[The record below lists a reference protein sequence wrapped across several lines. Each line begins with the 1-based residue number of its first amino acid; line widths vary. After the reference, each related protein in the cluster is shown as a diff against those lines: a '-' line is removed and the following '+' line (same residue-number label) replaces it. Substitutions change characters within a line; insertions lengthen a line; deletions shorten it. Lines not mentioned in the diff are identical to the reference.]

1 MRLGAET
8 GMKEIL
14 ITLSRPSVI
23 LVGVFLLITVGTIDY
38 LTGPGFSLSIFYL
51 IPVLFVSWYA
61 GKSSGIFISFLAA
74 FVWLL
79 AGLLGK
85 KYHEHPVELYWDDIM
100 ELIFFLVVTILISA
114 LKNSLQREQLMAKTD
129 YLTGVPNWR
138 HFYEFAEEELSR
150 SLRYHHPLTVIYFDI
165 DNFKVVNDTM
175 GHSAGDALLSL
186 VATTV
191 NKNIRANDMIARL
204 GGDEF
209 AMLLPESGPE
219 AAENAINKAMDALKK
234 AMKDHWPVSFSVG
247 MVTYLSPPA
256 TVDELL
262 KKADHLMYSVKMAGK
277 GAVRHQVV
285 DQ

>member
-1 MRLGAET
+1 
-8 GMKEIL
+8 MKDIFN
-14 ITLSRPSVI
+14 TLSRATVI
-23 LVGVFLLITVGTIDY
+23 LLGTFLLLLVGMIDY
-38 LTGPGFSLSIFYL
+38 LTGPGFSLSVFYL
-51 IPVLFVSWYA
+51 IPVLLVSWYA
-61 GKSSGIFISFLAA
+61 GKSSGIFISFAGA
-74 FVWLL
+74 FVWLV

-100 ELIFFLVVTILISA
+100 ELVFFLVVTTLISE
-114 LKNSLQREQLMAKTD
+114 LKNSLQREQLSAKTD

-150 SLRYHHPLTVIYFDI
+150 SLRYHHPLTVVYFDI

-175 GHSAGDALLSL
+175 GHNAGDVLLRL
-186 VATTV
+186 VAATV
-191 NKNIRANDMIARL
+191 SKNIRTSDMIARL

-219 AAENAINKAMDALKK
+219 AAENAINKAMDALKE
-234 AMKDHWPVSFSVG
+234 ALKDHWPVSFSVG
-247 MVTYLSPPA
+247 IVTYMTPPA

-277 GAVRHQVV
+277 GAIRHQVV
-285 DQ
+285 D

>member
-1 MRLGAET
+1 
-8 GMKEIL
+8 MKEIFSR
-14 ITLSRPSVI
+14 LSRPSVI
-23 LVGVFLLITVGTIDY
+23 ALGMFLLVAVGAIDY

-61 GKSSGIFISFLAA
+61 GKSSGILISFFGA
-74 FVWLL
+74 FVWLV

-85 KYHEHPVELYWDDIM
+85 KYYEHPVELYWDDIM
-100 ELIFFLVVTILISA
+100 ELIFFLVATTLISA
-114 LKNSLQREQLMAKTD
+114 LNNSLQREQLMAKTD

-165 DNFKVVNDTM
+165 DNFKTVNDTM
-175 GHSAGDALLSL
+175 GHSAGDVLLRL

-191 NKNIRANDMIARL
+191 SRNIRTNDMIARL

-219 AAENAINKAMDALKK
+219 AAEKAINKAMDALKE
-234 AMKDHWPVSFSVG
+234 ALKDHWPVSFSVG
-247 MVTYLSPPA
+247 MVTYMTPPA
-256 TVDELL
+256 SVDELL
-262 KKADHLMYSVKMAGK
+262 KKADHLMYAVKMAGK
-277 GAVRHQVV
+277 GAIRHQVME
-285 DQ
+285 Q